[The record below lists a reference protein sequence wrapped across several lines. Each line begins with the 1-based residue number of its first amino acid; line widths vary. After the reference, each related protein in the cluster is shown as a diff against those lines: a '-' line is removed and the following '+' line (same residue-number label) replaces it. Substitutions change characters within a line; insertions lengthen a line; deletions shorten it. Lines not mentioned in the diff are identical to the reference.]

1 MTPAATR
8 CFDVCDGARIVTFS
22 AAMDNTTSDVGH
34 SDTDRL
40 DRVQTVLLF
49 IALFTVF
56 AMGLALSSLCCINEF
71 TPAQV
76 VAWLRDRFGCEIDIV
91 RHELVLDDAEG
102 AAAFLEQ
109 HDLEGVDQDDEL

>member
-1 MTPAATR
+1 
-8 CFDVCDGARIVTFS
+8 
-22 AAMDNTTSDVGH
+22 MDNTTPDVGH

-40 DRVQTVLLF
+40 DRVQTVLVF
-49 IALFTVF
+49 MALFTLF
-56 AMGLALSSLCCINEF
+56 AIGIALGSLCCINNY

-76 VAWLRDRFGCEIDIV
+76 VAWLRERFGCEIDIV
-91 RHELVLDDAEG
+91 HHELVLDDAEG